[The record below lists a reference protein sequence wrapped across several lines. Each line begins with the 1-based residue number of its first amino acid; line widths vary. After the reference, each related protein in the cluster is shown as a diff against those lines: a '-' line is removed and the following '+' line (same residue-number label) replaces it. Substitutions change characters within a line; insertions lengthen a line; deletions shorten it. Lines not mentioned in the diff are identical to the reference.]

1 MRGKT
6 FRWYDVLP
14 PLRTCN
20 LRRASGS
27 VLCDRAGTSA
37 IEFAIIAPVFISLL
51 LTFFGY
57 GFYLTTS
64 NSLQQMAADA
74 ARTAVAG
81 LSPAERSQLAS
92 DYINRSTLDYP
103 MFDRAKL
110 AVKVSDDAAN
120 PDQFTVELVYD
131 ASGLPI
137 WNLYSFALPDKNI
150 RRFATIRLGG
160 I

>member
-1 MRGKT
+1 MKLSIRSI
-6 FRWYDVLP
+6 L
-14 PLRTCN
+14 
-20 LRRASGS
+20 SGR
-27 VLCDRAGTSA
+27 DGTSA
-37 IEFAIIAPVFISLL
+37 IEFAIIAPVFICLL
-51 LTFFGY
+51 LTFFGF

-81 LSPAERSQLAS
+81 LSAAERSKMAS
-92 DYINRSTLDYP
+92 DYVSRSTLDYP
-103 MFDRAKL
+103 MFDRDKL
-110 AVKVSDDAAN
+110 QVKVTDDASN

-137 WNLYSFALPDKNI
+137 WSLYSYALPDKNI

>member
-1 MRGKT
+1 MSMSIRSI
-6 FRWYDVLP
+6 FAQRD
-14 PLRTCN
+14 
-20 LRRASGS
+20 
-27 VLCDRAGTSA
+27 GTSA

-64 NSLQQMAADA
+64 NTIQQMAADA

-81 LSPAERSQLAS
+81 LSAAERTKLAG
-92 DYINRSTLDYP
+92 DYINKSTLEYP
-103 MFDRAKL
+103 MLDRKKL
-110 AVKVSDDAAN
+110 KVTVTDDASN
-120 PDQFTVELVYD
+120 PDQFTVTLTYD

-137 WNLYSFALPDKNI
+137 WNLYSFAMPDNHI